1 VTAIRDTVIATRYRL
16 GERLG
21 TGGGADV
28 YRATDDLLGRPVAV
42 KMFRFDAEGRDAPRI
57 DSEMRTLAA
66 LEHPG
71 LVRLY
76 DAGVSDRT
84 PYLVMEL
91 APGTTLA
98 ERLADGPLSSTEA
111 ASIGAQLAAALD
123 YVHGHDVIHRDV
135 KPANILLDGSE
146 VKLADFGIARLVGS
160 PSITEHGT
168 TVGTANYLSPEQ
180 ATGRPAQPASDIYAL
195 GLVLL
200 ECLTGR
206 LAYPGTG
213 LEAALARLHQ
223 PPEVPARLGEPWT
236 ELLTAMTATDP
247 AERPTAREVTATLAV
262 PAGEPDRAASA
273 TRPQLVLSTP
283 PPLLTRRRVV
293 AGVGAL
299 AAVGAVV
306 LVLALTS
313 MRRPQAFAAAPPS
326 YPTVAGRLGADLN
339 RLEQAIEGPV
349 ASGATTQ
356 LRLDVLA
363 LAAAAQRRNYPAA
376 GSAADALNADIA
388 AARATD
394 KLSASKVTSMRAA
407 LAAVQADLDAAA
419 ATRTPPPPT
428 ATVTLTRPPN
438 TASAPGRPGPADN
451 SANGHRHGRDKGHGK
466 KNQGGN
472 GDG

>member
-1 VTAIRDTVIATRYRL
+1 VIATRYRL

-57 DSEMRTLAA
+57 DSEMHTLAG

-76 DAGVSDRT
+76 DAGVADRT

-91 APGTTLA
+91 VPGTTLA
-98 ERLADGPLSSTEA
+98 QRLADGPVSSTEA

-146 VKLADFGIARLVGS
+146 VKLADFGIARLAGS

-180 ATGRPAQPASDIYAL
+180 ATGRAAQPASDSYAL

-206 LAYPGTG
+206 LAYPGSG
-213 LEAALARLHQ
+213 VEAALARLHQ

-247 AERPTAREVTATLAV
+247 AERPTAREVTARLAAPAV
-262 PAGEPDRAASA
+262 AGEPDRAAPP
-273 TRPQLVLSTP
+273 TTPQRVLSTP

-293 AGVGAL
+293 AGLGAL
-299 AAVGAVV
+299 AGVGAVV
-306 LVLALTS
+306 LVLASTS
-313 MRRPQAFAAAPPS
+313 MQRPQASAAAPPT
-326 YPTVAGRLGADLN
+326 YPAVTGRLGSDLN

-349 ASGATTQ
+349 STSGTTQ

-376 GSAADALNADIA
+376 GAAADALNADIA
-388 AARATD
+388 AARATN
-394 KLSASKVTSMRAA
+394 KLSAIQVTSMRAA
-407 LAAVQADLDAAA
+407 LAAVQADLDTASA

-438 TASAPGRPGPADN
+438 PASAPRRPGPAGN
-451 SANGHRHGRDKGHGK
+451 SANGQKHGHDRGHG

-472 GDG
+472 DDG